1 MVRLKEGCCML
12 SYIANIDTAQLIQK
26 VCKRKNILILNTQE
40 SETDISQYVK
50 ETKVNFNL
58 VKYLVIDLNSLTN
71 SETEIIESIYN
82 FSRIY
87 TKTRIIIL
95 ASNYNEQNIILTN
108 LYDLGF
114 YNIINEFEVDQIE
127 NKLNIALSETGIQKN
142 EAKRFKKQ
150 EEVIQKESKIK
161 NLANKVKN
169 RTNKTKENKKVKENS
184 KADMPTNLVYLF
196 SLLLE
201 TITRLVK
208 FISYVLVFILTSIGL
223 TILLNSELR
232 ELVFQVFGLK

>member
-1 MVRLKEGCCML
+1 ML

-87 TKTRIIIL
+87 TKTRIIIF

-150 EEVIQKESKIK
+150 VEVIQKESKIK
-161 NLANKVKN
+161 KIANKVK
-169 RTNKTKENKKVKENS
+169 TNKKKENQKVKEAS
-184 KADMPTNLVYLF
+184 KTDMPTNLVYLF

-208 FISYVLVFILTSIGL
+208 FICYVLVFILTSIGL

>member
-1 MVRLKEGCCML
+1 ML

-50 ETKVNFNL
+50 EIKINFNL
-58 VKYLVIDLNSLTN
+58 IKYLIIDLNSLTN
-71 SETEIIESIYN
+71 SETEIVENIYN
-82 FSRIY
+82 FSKLY

-95 ASNYNEQNIILTN
+95 APNYNEQNVILTN

-114 YNIINEFEVDQIE
+114 YNIINEFEIDKIE
-127 NKLNIALSETGIQKN
+127 NKLNIALSEVGIQKN
-142 EAKRFKKQ
+142 DSKRFKKR

-161 NLANKVKN
+161 NLIDKIKS
-169 RTNKTKENKKVKENS
+169 KPSKKKSNKKIKEES
-184 KADMPTNLVYLF
+184 KSDMPSNSVYLF

-201 TITRLVK
+201 AVTRIVK
-208 FISYVLVFILTSIGL
+208 FICYVIVFVLTSIGL

-232 ELVFQVFGLK
+232 ELVFQIFGLK

>member
-1 MVRLKEGCCML
+1 ML

-58 VKYLVIDLNSLTN
+58 VKYLVIDLNVLTN

-87 TKTRIIIL
+87 AKTRIIIL
-95 ASNYNEQNIILTN
+95 ASSYNEQNIILTN

-127 NKLNIALSETGIQKN
+127 NKLKIALSETGIQKN

-150 EEVIQKESKIK
+150 EEVIRKESKIK
-161 NLANKVKN
+161 NLSNKVKN
-169 RTNKTKENKKVKENS
+169 KANKIKENKKIKEEP
-184 KADMPTNLVYLF
+184 KTDMPSNSVYLF

-201 TITRLVK
+201 AVTRIVK
-208 FISYVLVFILTSIGL
+208 FICYVIVFVLTSIGL

-232 ELVFQVFGLK
+232 ELVFQIFGLK

>member
-1 MVRLKEGCCML
+1 ML
-12 SYIANIDTAQLIQK
+12 SYIASIDTAQLIQK

-50 ETKVNFNL
+50 ETKINFNL
-58 VKYLVIDLNSLTN
+58 IKYLIIDLNSITN

-82 FSRIY
+82 FSKIY

-108 LYDLGF
+108 LFDLGF
-114 YNIINEFEVDQIE
+114 YNIINEFETDAIE

-142 EAKRFKKQ
+142 ESKRFKKR
-150 EEVIQKESKIK
+150 EEVIQRESKIK
-161 NLANKVKN
+161 NLIDNIKSKTNKNKVSKKIKEKSKN
-169 RTNKTKENKKVKENS
+169 
-184 KADMPTNLVYLF
+184 DMPSNSVYLF

-201 TITRLVK
+201 AVTRIVK
-208 FISYVLVFILTSIGL
+208 FICYVVVFALTSIGL
-223 TILLNSELR
+223 TILLNRELR
-232 ELVFQVFGLK
+232 ELVFQIFGLK

>member
-1 MVRLKEGCCML
+1 ML

-95 ASNYNEQNIILTN
+95 ASSYNEQNIILTN

-127 NKLNIALSETGIQKN
+127 NKLKIALSETGIQKN

-150 EEVIQKESKIK
+150 EEVIRKESKIK
-161 NLANKVKN
+161 KLANKVK
-169 RTNKTKENKKVKENS
+169 TNKKKENKKVKEEP

-208 FISYVLVFILTSIGL
+208 FICYVLVFILTSIGL

-232 ELVFQVFGLK
+232 ELVFQIFGLK